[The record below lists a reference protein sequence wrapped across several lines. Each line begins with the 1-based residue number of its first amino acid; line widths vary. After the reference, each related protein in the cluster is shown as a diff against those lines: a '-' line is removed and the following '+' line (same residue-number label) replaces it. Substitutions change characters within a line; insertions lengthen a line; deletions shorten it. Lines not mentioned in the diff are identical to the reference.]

1 MTMSGTPKL
10 SVAIV
15 TYNHENFIAKAL
27 DSVLMQRVSF
37 DYEILVGD
45 DFSTDRTREILR
57 DYERRWPGKVKP
69 VFRDGNIGTM
79 RNVKDIFE
87 KCRGQYMALL
97 AGDDYWTD
105 PDKLQVQVDYLDR
118 HPDCSFC
125 HHEVDYISSA
135 DGRKIRD
142 YPPRRY
148 RIERP
153 DPHDLSLINY
163 VQAIAIVLRR
173 EYLPPFDD
181 RFLELK
187 IEDWPLVVLLSQ
199 RGWIGYLDRN
209 MAHYRIHS
217 SNNWANRP
225 PDYKIRAMEKMG
237 RYLLET
243 VDTGSRDAWKNMLL
257 ALAFKDL
264 ALAVKSLSPGRA
276 VACLRN
282 FLRYSA
288 EFRKPFWVLNS
299 LWPYFRANYA
309 K

>member
-1 MTMSGTPKL
+1 MSGTPKL

>member
-1 MTMSGTPKL
+1 MSGTPKL

-57 DYERRWPGKVKP
+57 DYERRWAGKVKP

-118 HPDCSFC
+118 HPDCAFC

-199 RGWIGYLDRN
+199 RG
-209 MAHYRIHS
+209 
-217 SNNWANRP
+217 
-225 PDYKIRAMEKMG
+225 
-237 RYLLET
+237 
-243 VDTGSRDAWKNMLL
+243 
-257 ALAFKDL
+257 
-264 ALAVKSLSPGRA
+264 
-276 VACLRN
+276 
-282 FLRYSA
+282 
-288 EFRKPFWVLNS
+288 
-299 LWPYFRANYA
+299 
-309 K
+309 